1 MMRVEILFDKRAN
14 VSESVMSAL
23 ESELKKKILP
33 QYPDTNFRIALSSN
47 TSVKVTGSKN
57 SSEHDQI
64 MELIQSV
71 WEDDSWLSD

>member
-23 ESELKKKILP
+23 ENELKKKILP
-33 QYPDTNFRIALSSN
+33 QYPDTRFRIAVSSN
-47 TSVKVTGSKN
+47 TSVKVTGNKN
-57 SSEHDQI
+57 SNEHNQI

-71 WEDDSWLSD
+71 WEDDSWLAD

>member
-23 ESELKKKILP
+23 ESELKKRILP
-33 QYPDTNFRIALSSN
+33 QYPDTHFRIAVSSS
-47 TSVKVTGSKN
+47 TSVRVTGTKN
-57 SSEHDQI
+57 SSEHDQM
-64 MELIQSV
+64 MELIQNV

>member
-1 MMRVEILFDKRAN
+1 MRVEILFDKRAN

-23 ESELKKKILP
+23 ENELKKKILSE
-33 QYPDTNFRIALSSN
+33 YPDTHFRIALSSN

>member
-1 MMRVEILFDKRAN
+1 MRIEILFDKRAN

-23 ESELKKKILP
+23 ENELKKKILP
-33 QYPDTNFRIALSSN
+33 QYPEMHFRIAVSSN

-57 SSEHDQI
+57 SSEHNQI

>member
-1 MMRVEILFDKRAN
+1 MMRIEILFDKRAN

-23 ESELKKKILP
+23 ENELKKKILP
-33 QYPDTNFRIALSSN
+33 QYPETHFRIAVSSN

-57 SSEHDQI
+57 SSEHNQI

>member
-1 MMRVEILFDKRAN
+1 MRIEILFDKRAN

-23 ESELKKKILP
+23 ENELKKKILP
-33 QYPDTNFRIALSSN
+33 QYPETHFRIAVSSN

-57 SSEHDQI
+57 SSEHNQI